1 MPQNVTIQI
10 TMKSIALLLAAAALI
25 WLFTNFS
32 SILLVLFLAILLAV
46 AITPLITRLERRRVP
61 RAIAILI
68 AYLGLIA
75 IVSAAVALLVPVLV
89 EEVSQLTTNFP
100 QLVRSALELPAKWI
114 TPYFPQASQYLEA
127 SNLAQTF
134 GDQIGSLVG
143 GVGTFVLTL
152 GATITSILITGFLVL
167 VVGFFLTVDA
177 EFAPHFIA
185 RMFPPRYRPTATTLA
200 REIGARLG
208 HWVRAQL
215 LVGLFYGVTFGIG
228 LALMGVPYA
237 FSLGVAGAILEL
249 IPYVGGAIVTALAM
263 VVALS
268 ISPWLTLGVL
278 VWEIVVANIESHVVY
293 PKLVGDI
300 VGLHPLVIIIALFI
314 GAEARGVMGALLAIP
329 VAVVIQVLFEHF
341 YRFEDTPEA
350 VVTPAPGAAIVEVAP
365 TPQSNA
371 TQAASKA

>member
-1 MPQNVTIQI
+1 MPQNITIQI
-10 TMKSIALLLAAAALI
+10 TAKSIGLLLAAAALI
-25 WLFTNFS
+25 WVFTTFS

-46 AITPLITRLERRRVP
+46 AITPLIARMERHRVP
-61 RAIAILI
+61 RAVAILI

-75 IVSAAVALLVPVLV
+75 VASTAVALLVPVLV
-89 EEVSQLTTNFP
+89 EEISQLTTNFP
-100 QLVRSALELPAKWI
+100 ALMRSTLDLPAKWI

-134 GDQIGSLVG
+134 SDQLGALVG

-167 VVGFFLTVDA
+167 VVGFFLTSDA
-177 EFAPHFIA
+177 AFAPHFIA
-185 RMFPPRYRPTATTLA
+185 RFFPPSYRSTAASLA

-263 VVALS
+263 VVAIS
-268 ISPWLTLGVL
+268 ISPWLVLGVL
-278 VWEIVVANIESHVVY
+278 VWEIIVANIESHVVY

-329 VAVVIQVLFEHF
+329 VAVVLQVLFEHF
-341 YRFEDTPEA
+341 YRFEDTATA
-350 VVTPAPGAAIVEVAP
+350 VVTLAPGAINP
-365 TPQSNA
+365 TVPPPPQPVPQV
-371 TQAASKA
+371 TSKV